1 MLNIYIDVLLKI
13 LMFFC
18 KYVENYIYSFR
29 EILLSFVNKSFSNR
43 FFFFLMVLLLLEIS
57 YYVICVYI
65 ENFLI
70 V

>member
-18 KYVENYIYSFR
+18 KYVENYIYSYR

-43 FFFFLMVLLLLEIS
+43 FFFFFDGV
-57 YYVICVYI
+57 VIVRD
-65 ENFLI
+65 
-70 V
+70 